1 MIKCGGEGSK
11 KLEKLG
17 IVKWMKEPWV
27 VRQKKLLVGY
37 VVYLA
42 YLTS

>member
-17 IVKWMKEPWV
+17 IAKWMKEPWV
-27 VRQKKLLVGY
+27 VRQKNY
-37 VVYLA
+37 
-42 YLTS
+42 